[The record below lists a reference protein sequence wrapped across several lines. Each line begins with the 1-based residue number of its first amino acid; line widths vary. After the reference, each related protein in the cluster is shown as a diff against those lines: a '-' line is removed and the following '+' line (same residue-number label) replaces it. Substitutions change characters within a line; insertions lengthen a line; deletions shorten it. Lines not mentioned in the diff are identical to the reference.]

1 LFTDN
6 NNCNDAEELMKGIVG
21 NSGGKGG
28 GKGDKSSSYWTTKR
42 NVQNI
47 ARSIRLE
54 DDDNNDEWIDDMCS
68 QNADQFLTS
77 ISSKKMYSPAV
88 KSHHNS
94 STSTGSINPTRSI
107 DNSSDDGSMIS
118 RTSSSPRQRQ
128 CQQQQSLP
136 RKRTSALEER
146 LSSRSQL
153 LLEQQNTLSR
163 RASAAELILNDLQKM
178 AAKIDTIVVDEF
190 DATSTNTNTDIT
202 TVVSHHQEEEEQR
215 DEQEQDDEYNNNN
228 NNSNE
233 REHEQVSN
241 TTTRTRT
248 CDIGGSGSGSG
259 GFYPDRSLWKLLSEQ
274 RWEWAQERVRMYPDE
289 AKQMIHFPTEIG
301 EISEESASA
310 SLVLPL
316 HLACSFRPLP
326 PTSLIEDIIDAYPL
340 ACQIKQMSTGLLPIH
355 MIVDLRSPDM
365 NRNINEFTGFNE
377 NENHVEILDL
387 LLERYPNSIMA
398 TEIINNMIPLQVAAY
413 TTKSENGIVTPIIA
427 SIFHLLVDKTTKASK
442 SSFTDAETTIDNVVT
457 TYKDRNGLTAYD
469 WSWKNVNYYCSR
481 CGMEEDSATTTTVT
495 RRMPMKCNCNQAVSV
510 TVNVIHPLLRKEI
523 CNHIQVIDA
532 AKKEKR
538 RGRNND
544 TATEAAEGTI
554 VAEAEAAKATE
565 ATAVETATIRYESD
579 KDFML
584 IPSSSPVPSPC
595 WASSSSDVLSST
607 TSEQRSVAAAAPP
620 TLLVESKKTTRSA
633 SFARIQRR
641 LAQQQQLQQQQQCG

>member
-1 LFTDN
+1 
-6 NNCNDAEELMKGIVG
+6 
-21 NSGGKGG
+21 
-28 GKGDKSSSYWTTKR
+28 
-42 NVQNI
+42 
-47 ARSIRLE
+47 
-54 DDDNNDEWIDDMCS
+54 
-68 QNADQFLTS
+68 
-77 ISSKKMYSPAV
+77 
-88 KSHHNS
+88 
-94 STSTGSINPTRSI
+94 
-107 DNSSDDGSMIS
+107 
-118 RTSSSPRQRQ
+118 
-128 CQQQQSLP
+128 
-136 RKRTSALEER
+136 
-146 LSSRSQL
+146 
-153 LLEQQNTLSR
+153 
-163 RASAAELILNDLQKM
+163 
-178 AAKIDTIVVDEF
+178 
-190 DATSTNTNTDIT
+190 
-202 TVVSHHQEEEEQR
+202 
-215 DEQEQDDEYNNNN
+215 
-228 NNSNE
+228 
-233 REHEQVSN
+233 
-241 TTTRTRT
+241 
-248 CDIGGSGSGSG
+248 
-259 GFYPDRSLWKLLSEQ
+259 
-274 RWEWAQERVRMYPDE
+274 
-289 AKQMIHFPTEIG
+289 
-301 EISEESASA
+301 
-310 SLVLPL
+310 
-316 HLACSFRPLP
+316 
-326 PTSLIEDIIDAYPL
+326 
-340 ACQIKQMSTGLLPIH
+340 MSTGLLPIH

-641 LAQQQQLQQQQQCG
+641 LAQQQQLQQQQQAVEVEVEVEVEVVSTNVVSPHPAASGEGEGLNNNNWKTFSSSLSTLSTSPPSHTAQVQQQQPHVPSYNRYFDKDDLFYSFDTLQYSESFSTCSHYVLNRNE